1 MCYLEICNV
10 SGKSYF
16 KEVGLLTDTIR
27 TGVPSREE
35 AENGIRQEPTA
46 ASRTLGMVYFISW
59 VLDFK
64 AFLVSMA
71 TYK

>member
-10 SGKSYF
+10 CGKSYF
-16 KEVGLLTDTIR
+16 KEARVLTDTIR

-46 ASRTLGMVYFISW
+46 ALVNTGNGLFHKLGVGF
-59 VLDFK
+59 
-64 AFLVSMA
+64 
-71 TYK
+71 